1 MKFLWRYRY
10 VIAGLAVAAL
20 GVALVLAGVLPK
32 NNTSDATQGTQSDPN
47 VGTSQYPA
55 PKAVNPTPPPLAIGD
70 PSAIPALSDS
80 SAKCSWA
87 KGDSAT
93 RPSLQDDGIG
103 AQKFADM
110 PDTPSADTLKCA
122 IARAKAAGYTATG
135 NSVKCTEETI
145 ELTANGESW
154 KFRPFCMNVS
164 PTGDSTCTVNLVP
177 TDYQGN
183 FIWADQPNFRHQNT
197 LADYVRNLSSFAGC

>member
-1 MKFLWRYRY
+1 MTKRN
-10 VIAGLAVAAL
+10 AGITAAV
-20 GVALVLAGVLPK
+20 VALAAAVVAVLAFLNPTHDSAK
-32 NNTSDATQGTQSDPN
+32 GTQSDPN

-55 PKAVNPTPPPLAIGD
+55 PKAANPTPPSLAISD
-70 PSAIPALSDS
+70 PSAIPALSDA
-80 SAKCSWA
+80 SAKCPWLGA
-87 KGDSAT
+87 HQPHPAN
-93 RPSLQDDGIG
+93 RPSLQDDGVG
-103 AQKFADM
+103 AQQFTDM

-122 IARAKAAGYTATG
+122 IARAKAAGYVVTG

-197 LADYVRNLSSFAGC
+197 LADYVRNLSSFTGC